1 LINESSTATQ
11 NEVTE
16 AIKESLDQ
24 NLKKAVDEE
33 LLKNEPL
40 WFSHYVKIEDVHK
53 FKALQA

>member
-1 LINESSTATQ
+1 
-11 NEVTE
+11 VTE

-40 WFSHYVKIEDVHK
+40 WFTHYVKIEDVHK